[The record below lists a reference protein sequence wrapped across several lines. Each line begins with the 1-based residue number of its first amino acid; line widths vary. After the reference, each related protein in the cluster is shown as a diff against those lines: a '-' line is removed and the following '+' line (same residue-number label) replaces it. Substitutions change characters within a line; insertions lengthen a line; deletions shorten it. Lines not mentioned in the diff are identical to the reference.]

1 MAGAALAARLGAL
14 LDEAEG
20 GAAPLE
26 PRAREL
32 EALYERKLALL
43 AERLGALEHE
53 RDDARFRL
61 DEERTRA
68 GRAAEEA
75 AAAAGAAAE
84 AARAEH
90 RAERAQLEA
99 YSAYLVRHYETLT
112 GQAEEEHAFQQVQLQ
127 ARIAEL
133 RASQA
138 DKAAE
143 EVRTKLII
151 QLRREVEVAQDER
164 EQAKREFLIQM
175 VDKDELM
182 RATVEA
188 RTKSAVAEAAALADK
203 LKDKT
208 MECVQLSKD
217 AKRAASERAIM
228 AYHLA
233 EQKEELGPLERSI
246 ALLHEQGEA
255 YEAERLRNA
264 AAIGEFKRKL
274 ADAAARAAV
283 LSGGAASARRLAA
296 ARDKVVQAFS
306 HEVHAILNTAEPGA
320 TEDPGFLRA
329 AMLGL
334 YDRFVRGSAM
344 EEELRNPDLGVLD
357 ANLPARAASERLPV
371 LEFARQREA
380 LQRAARSQGR
390 AAAHAKT
397 RLLAERR
404 HAAAENAELLA
415 ENRELCERL
424 AAALR
429 GSPDAKSPEGQ
440 RRRGEADAANF
451 KSPEGN
457 GNGRPASA
465 GNAPE
470 ATAAA
475 LAAQRTHTHS
485 MSSPRQLTTN
495 SGGGGGGGG
504 INSCSSNGNSSS
516 IGNINRASKINSSS
530 TTSRNSSSPRP
541 LSRQLGEA
549 LSVGA
554 LPRAKQL
561 RPRSGQPTLD
571 AVKPGSEA
579 RAGEESNNAADQRSL
594 DKAPSFARTESPDRV
609 KLSRDW
615 SMRNALRPRR

>member
-43 AERLGALEHE
+43 AARLGAMEQE

-61 DEERTRA
+61 DEERARA

-75 AAAAGAAAE
+75 AAAASAAAE
-84 AARAEH
+84 AARVEH

-112 GQAEEEHAFQQVQLQ
+112 GQAEEEHAFQQAQLQ
-127 ARIAEL
+127 ARIAGL

-175 VDKDELM
+175 ADKDELM

-233 EQKEELGPLERSI
+233 EQKEQLGPLERSI

-264 AAIGEFKRKL
+264 ATIGELKRKL

-283 LSGGAASARRLAA
+283 LSGEAVSARRLAA
-296 ARDKVVQAFS
+296 TRDKVVQAFS
-306 HEVHAILNTAEPGA
+306 HEVHGILDTAEPGA

-329 AMLGL
+329 AILGL

-344 EEELRNPDLGVLD
+344 EEELRNPDFGVLD

-404 HAAAENAELLA
+404 HAVAENAELLA
-415 ENRELCERL
+415 ENRELRKRL

-429 GSPDAKSPEGQ
+429 GEPDAKSPEG
-440 RRRGEADAANF
+440 RRSRGEADAANF
-451 KSPEGN
+451 KSPEGKA
-457 GNGRPASA
+457 RPASA

-470 ATAAA
+470 DTAAA
-475 LAAQRTHTHS
+475 LAAQPTHS
-485 MSSPRQLTTN
+485 MSSPRQFTTSSS
-495 SGGGGGGGG
+495 SGGGGG
-504 INSCSSNGNSSS
+504 SN
-516 IGNINRASKINSSS
+516 NRSNKINSSS
-530 TTSRNSSSPRP
+530 TTSSNSSSPRP
-541 LSRQLGEA
+541 LSRQLGEV

-561 RPRSGQPTLD
+561 RPRSGQPVLE
-571 AVKPGSEA
+571 AAKPGSEA
-579 RAGEESNNAADQRSL
+579 RAGARTGEESNNAADQRSL
-594 DKAPSFARTESPDRV
+594 DKAPSLARTESPDRLKL

>member
-20 GAAPLE
+20 GAAPPE

-43 AERLGALEHE
+43 AARLGALEQE

-61 DEERTRA
+61 DEERARA

-112 GQAEEEHAFQQVQLQ
+112 GQAEEEHAFQQAQLQ

-143 EVRTKLII
+143 EARTKLII
-151 QLRREVEVAQDER
+151 QLRRDVEVAQDER
-164 EQAKREFLIQM
+164 EQAKREFLIQIA
-175 VDKDELM
+175 DNDELM

-228 AYHLA
+228 AHHLA
-233 EQKEELGPLERSI
+233 EQKEQVGPLERSI

-264 AAIGEFKRKL
+264 AAIGELKRKL

-283 LSGGAASARRLAA
+283 LSGEAASARRLAA

-306 HEVHAILNTAEPGA
+306 HEVHAILDTAEPGA

-329 AMLGL
+329 AILGL

-357 ANLPARAASERLPV
+357 ANLPACAASERLPV

-415 ENRELCERL
+415 ENRELRKRL

-429 GSPDAKSPEGQ
+429 GESDAKSPEG
-440 RRRGEADAANF
+440 RRSRGEADAATLS
-451 KSPEGN
+451 KSPEGKA
-457 GNGRPASA
+457 RPASA

-470 ATAAA
+470 DTAAA
-475 LAAQRTHTHS
+475 LAAQRTHS
-485 MSSPRQLTTN
+485 MSSPRQFTTSS
-495 SGGGGGGGG
+495 SGGGG
-504 INSCSSNGNSSS
+504 NSSS
-516 IGNINRASKINSSS
+516 NNRSNKINSSS
-530 TTSRNSSSPRP
+530 TTSSNSSSPRP

-561 RPRSGQPTLD
+561 RPRSGQPALEAAT
-571 AVKPGSEA
+571 PGREA
-579 RAGEESNNAADQRSL
+579 RARARTGEESNNAADQRSL
-594 DKAPSFARTESPDRV
+594 DRAPSLARAESPDRL